1 MHESYIVWS
10 WLADRVRNSATQK
23 ELQIKDIDPNK
34 IVIHE
39 LYTLTC
45 LILGI
50 VVANTDL
57 KPIYSVQMQ

>member
-10 WLADRVRNSATQK
+10 WLADRVRNSAIQK

-57 KPIYSVQMQ
+57 KPIYSVQM

>member
-1 MHESYIVWS
+1 M
-10 WLADRVRNSATQK
+10 RNSATQK
-23 ELQIKDIDPNK
+23 ELQIKDNDPNK

-57 KPIYSVQMQ
+57 KPIYSVQM

>member
-10 WLADRVRNSATQK
+10 WLADRVRNRATQK
-23 ELQIKDIDPNK
+23 ELQIKDNDPNK

-57 KPIYSVQMQ
+57 KPIYSVQM

>member
-23 ELQIKDIDPNK
+23 VQIKDNDPNK

-57 KPIYSVQMQ
+57 KPIYSVQM